1 MAYEINA
8 NAPPVPECP
17 PVTKRIVLFS
27 DGTGNSSAKAE
38 KTNVWRLFQALDQNE
53 LGQIAY
59 YDDGVG
65 TSSNK
70 YLAML
75 GGAFGW
81 GLKRNVINLYKFVCR
96 NYESGAK
103 ISGFGFSRGAFTI
116 RVLVGLITSEGLVAF
131 RSEEE
136 LNRNA
141 RTAYRHYRCKRF
153 PSYSPIVI
161 IMRRLRD
168 FFIWARDYVRGYQTY
183 KELAEATRK
192 AERTDIPIHF
202 LGLWDTV
209 AAYGMPIDELK
220 HGIDWLLW
228 PMLFADLKLSPL
240 VKRACHALSL
250 DDERATF
257 HPILWDEIAEA
268 EMVANGEVPAGRLSQ
283 VWFAG
288 VHSNVGGGYPEDQ
301 LSLVSLDWM
310 MGQATANGLT
320 LLRSAVDIVA
330 HAKSSYAR
338 IYDSRAGFGI
348 YYRYSPRQIPVGM
361 DTVDLKIR
369 PIIHGSVVMRMANGS
384 DLYAPISLRREFWV
398 LAPNGELLPM
408 EGGPGALQLDSTKLR
423 SAAAPS
429 QTLSTA
435 QIGAKKTALQ
445 QAIAALDRPDTNAVG
460 LVWDTVW
467 WRRAAYFIALTLT
480 ALLAAFPLIGGTL
493 GNAMLALVGAL
504 PVFGE
509 NVAQWFLKF
518 TDGPVSSAV
527 TFVSGFMPSY
537 SAAWADSFRKYPSEF
552 TLVLGTLLISL
563 YLSQVMKTR
572 IHDRTRFAWHK
583 RLKLDYLDWLL
594 RSERGGRNALTVAFG
609 GTLVLLAASFT
620 FGWNAQTRIGIAAVA
635 VVLILLLM
643 WRARRI
649 SKLRIDS
656 QSQPNPATWPST
668 FALSLARKLRTCAT
682 LINIYK
688 LVTDKLIPILFAV
701 GLLVAGMLIANR
713 VLFDAI
719 DSTGYFCTN
728 SRSAGIGMS
737 NEVNFSTD
745 SLCWTSGYILDEGV
759 RYRITLQTPG
769 NWFDRTTRADVGGF
783 PSSTAVHYEGTL
795 MKRWWREDWFKPI
808 ARIGRPGNDEYVL
821 EPIAPFKH
829 HSYLNA
835 AEVTGEAHEK
845 INSSEA
851 ERLMSTDPTPDE
863 RKTLVAEF
871 TAKTKGELFFYVN
884 DAVIFWPGKIDLF
897 YGNNSG
903 TGILTVERVM
913 PNGQLAR
920 LERLMSDRR

>member
-8 NAPPVPECP
+8 NTPPVPACI
-17 PVTKRIVLFS
+17 PVIKRIVLFS
-27 DGTGNSSAKAE
+27 DGTGNSSAKSE
-38 KTNVWRLFQALDQNE
+38 KTNVWRLFQALDQKE
-53 LGQIAY
+53 PGQIAY

-75 GGAFGW
+75 GGVFGW

-96 NYESGAK
+96 NYESGAE

-116 RVLVGLITSEGLVAF
+116 RVLIGLIATEGLVAF

-141 RTAYRHYRCKRF
+141 RAAYRHYRSKRF
-153 PSYSPIVI
+153 PSYSPIVV
-161 IMRRLRD
+161 IMRGLRD
-168 FFIWARDYVRGYQTY
+168 FFMWAWNRVRGYQTY

-192 AERTDIPIHF
+192 SGRTDIPIHF

-220 HGIDWLLW
+220 YGIDWLLW

-257 HPILWDEIAEA
+257 HPVLWDEIAEA
-268 EMVANGEVPAGRLSQ
+268 QMVANKEVPAGRLTQ

-310 MGQATANGLT
+310 MGQADANGIALR
-320 LLRSAVDIVA
+320 RSAVDEVA
-330 HAKSSYAR
+330 STKSSYAR
-338 IYDSRAGFGI
+338 IYDSRAGFGV

-361 DTVDLKIR
+361 DTVDLRIR

-408 EGGPGALQLDSTKLR
+408 EGGPGTLQLDSTKLR

-445 QAIAALDRPDTNAVG
+445 QAIAALDRPDTHAVG

-467 WRRAAYFIALTLT
+467 WRRIAYFFALTFT
-480 ALLAAFPLIGGTL
+480 SLLAAFPLIGGTL
-493 GNAMLALVGAL
+493 HDAMLALVRAL
-504 PVFGE
+504 PVIGKNLARLFE
-509 NVAQWFLKF
+509 F
-518 TDGPVSSAV
+518 TDGTLSSVV
-527 TFVSGFMPSY
+527 TFASGFVPSY
-537 SAAWADSFRKYPSEF
+537 SATWAESFRKYPSEF
-552 TLVLGTLLISL
+552 TLILGALIVSL

-572 IHDRTRFAWHK
+572 IHDRARFAWHK
-583 RLKLDYLDWLL
+583 CLKQDYLDWLL
-594 RSERGGRNALTVAFG
+594 RSERGGRNAMTVALG
-609 GTLVLLAASFT
+609 GALVLLVTSFT
-620 FGWNAQTRIGIAAVA
+620 CGWSAQTSIGIALIAVA
-635 VVLILLLM
+635 FTLLLL
-643 WRARRI
+643 WRAMRI
-649 SKLRIDS
+649 SKLIIDS
-656 QSQPNPATWPST
+656 QSQPNPTTWPST
-668 FALSLARKLRTCAT
+668 FALSLARKMRTNAT
-682 LINIYK
+682 LISIYNWI
-688 LVTDKLIPILFAV
+688 TDKLVPILFALV
-701 GLLVAGMLIANR
+701 LLVAGTQIANR

-728 SRSAGIGMS
+728 SHIAEVSKS
-737 NEVNFSTD
+737 NEDSFSTD
-745 SLCWTSGYILDEGV
+745 SLCWASGYTLDEGV
-759 RYRITLQTPG
+759 RYRITLKTPG
-769 NWFDRTTRADVGGF
+769 NWFDRTTRADVGGIT
-783 PSSTAVHYEGTL
+783 SSTTTHSAGTL

-821 EPIAPFKH
+821 EPIAPFKP
-829 HSYLNA
+829 SNYLNA
-835 AEVTGEAHEK
+835 AKVTSEAFEK
-845 INSSEA
+845 ISPSKA
-851 ERLMSTDPTPDE
+851 EQLMSSDPTPDE

-871 TAKTKGELFFYVN
+871 TAKTSGGLYLYVN
-884 DAVIFWPGKIDLF
+884 DAVILWPKKIDLF
-897 YGNNSG
+897 YSNNLG
-903 TGILTVERVM
+903 TGILTVERMM
-913 PNGQLAR
+913 PDGKLMR
-920 LERLMSDRR
+920 LDRQ

>member
-1 MAYEINA
+1 MAHEINA
-8 NAPPVPECP
+8 NTPPVPACI
-17 PVTKRIVLFS
+17 PVAKRIVLFS
-27 DGTGNSSAKAE
+27 DGTGNSSAKSE
-38 KTNVWRLFQALDQNE
+38 KTNVWRLFQALDQKE
-53 LGQIAY
+53 PGQIAY

-75 GGAFGW
+75 GGVFGW

-96 NYESGAK
+96 NYESGVE

-116 RVLVGLITSEGLVAF
+116 RVLVGLIATEGLVAF

-141 RTAYRHYRCKRF
+141 RAAYRHYRSKRF
-153 PSYSPIVI
+153 PSYSPIVV
-161 IMRRLRD
+161 IMRGLRD
-168 FFIWARDYVRGYQTY
+168 FFMWAWNRVRGYQTY

-192 AERTDIPIHF
+192 SGRTDVPIHF

-220 HGIDWLLW
+220 YGIDWLLW

-257 HPILWDEIAEA
+257 HPVLWDEIAEA
-268 EMVANGEVPAGRLSQ
+268 KMVANKEVSAGRLTQ

-310 MGQATANGLT
+310 MGQADANGLS
-320 LLRSAVDIVA
+320 LRRSAVDEVA
-330 HAKSSYAR
+330 STKSSYAR
-338 IYDSRAGFGI
+338 IYDSRAGFGV
-348 YYRYSPRQIPVGM
+348 YYRYAPRQIPVGI
-361 DTVDLKIR
+361 DTDDLKIR

-408 EGGPGALQLDSTKLR
+408 EGGPGTLQLDSTKLR

-445 QAIAALDRPDTNAVG
+445 QAIAALDRPDTDAVG

-467 WRRAAYFIALTLT
+467 WRRIAYFIALTFT
-480 ALLAAFPLIGGTL
+480 ALLAAFPLIGSTL
-493 GNAMLALVGAL
+493 HDAIFALVGAL

-509 NVAQWFLKF
+509 YLAQFF
-518 TDGPVSSAV
+518 ESTDGPVSRV
-527 TFVSGFMPSY
+527 ITFVNHFMPSY
-537 SAAWADSFRKYPSEF
+537 IATWTNSFRKYPSEF
-552 TLVLGTLLISL
+552 TLILGALIVSL
-563 YLSQVMKTR
+563 YFSQVMKTR
-572 IHDRTRFAWHK
+572 IHDRARFAWHK
-583 RLKLDYLDWLL
+583 CLKQDYLDWLL
-594 RSERGGRNALTVAFG
+594 RSERGGRNALAVALSG
-609 GTLVLLAASFT
+609 ALVLLVASFT
-620 FGWNAQTRIGIAAVA
+620 FGWSAQTIIEIAAVA
-635 VVLILLLM
+635 VVLTLLLW
-643 WRARRI
+643 WRARRV
-649 SKLRIDS
+649 SKLIIDS
-656 QSQPNPATWPST
+656 QSQSNPTSLPST
-668 FALSLARKLRTCAT
+668 FALSLARKLRTNAT
-682 LINIYK
+682 LISIYEW
-688 LVTDKLIPILFAV
+688 VTDKLVPVLFALV
-701 GLLVAGMLIANR
+701 LLVAGTQIANR
-713 VLFDAI
+713 MLFDAI
-719 DSTGYFCTN
+719 DSTGFFCIN
-728 SRSAGIGMS
+728 SHSAGVSKS
-737 NEVNFSTD
+737 NENHFSTD
-745 SLCWTSGYILDEGV
+745 SLCWASGYTLDEGV
-759 RYRITLQTPG
+759 RYRITLETPG
-769 NWFDRTTRADVGGF
+769 NWFDRTTRADVGGIT
-783 PSSTAVHYEGTL
+783 SSASAHSAGAL

-829 HSYLNA
+829 HNYLNTA
-835 AEVTGEAHEK
+835 KVTGETFEK
-845 INSSEA
+845 ISPSDA
-851 ERLMSTDPTPDE
+851 EQLMSSDPTPDE

-871 TAKTKGELFFYVN
+871 TAKTSGELYLYVN
-884 DAVIFWPGKIDLF
+884 DAVILWPGKIDLF
-897 YGNNSG
+897 YGNNLG
-903 TGILTVERVM
+903 TGILTVERMM
-913 PNGQLAR
+913 PDGKLMR
-920 LERLMSDRR
+920 LDRQ